1 MQANNRPAITQPL
14 MPIYVSYLAEGSD
27 EVSTGVRA
35 VVPVESSPQAQR
47 GAFFALVDLYGL
59 PDVELL
65 TERVLSAMQRTYYS
79 ERGTQSQVIT
89 ETARRAQAIIAAEV
103 ERLSTPW
110 RAGVVC
116 AGILADR
123 LALIGV
129 GSAFALLTNE
139 DGSVS
144 VFPPDRLAMHQRGEP
159 TALTLWPLHR
169 QKLSASTAMLAASGA
184 WLDLVPIRTLAGTV
198 AYVEAE
204 TCIDA
209 ADGLREQAGR
219 NDTPGLIMVIEPDPA
234 PGASSPASSSG
245 EATLPPPS
253 STDRSAGGLPTALNA
268 SPPLVR
274 APDVPPTGDVRPA
287 AFSTAEPLP
296 DVPER
301 ARFEAP
307 PNRLHPS
314 DIVSPRVKPAEQ
326 PAKRPLQPPWRG
338 GLAAA
343 FVSRL
348 ALLREFAA
356 SMLPE
361 RTQALATPLMAEAS
375 SSTAVPVSPS
385 SPPSK
390 VRPALEA
397 LVLPP
402 PATGG
407 RARLFITLAVILL
420 CLIPAVVGTLY
431 WRQAA
436 VGAAEA
442 EQLVKLAEARY
453 ATAVQALDQEDTTA
467 ARALLTEAAAFVRR
481 AEEISGRTER
491 SAELMQL
498 IERDRMAVE
507 RITFLY
513 GLTIPLIAFPP
524 ERAPQQLMV
533 IGPDIYILDSGRN
546 EILYYRLGPDGESLT
561 SPDAQIVLRMG
572 DTVGGVTVGMPI
584 DLAWQP
590 PIPGY
595 DDKSSLLV
603 LDDNNRIFRYNHQVD
618 GASFLRFGDG
628 SQWIKATQIETYLGR
643 LYVADEGAN
652 QIYRYEAGNYS
663 NPIAWFQAPT
673 LVNLSNLA
681 AMRIDGDIWLLYKD
695 GKVVRYRSGEQLPF
709 GLDNSIAPP
718 AEGTDLW
725 VGQDGDDAIYLV
737 DRLLERI
744 LVFDKESGAYLEQ
757 FQAAEGAPL
766 RNLRAIF
773 VDRAHN
779 VQYLL
784 AGNNLFQERLPR

>member
-1 MQANNRPAITQPL
+1 MQANNRPASTQPL

-27 EVSTGVRA
+27 KLSTGVRII
-35 VVPVESSPQAQR
+35 VPVASSPQAQR
-47 GAFFALVDLYGL
+47 GAFCALVDLHGL

-65 TERVLSAMQRTYYS
+65 TERILSAMQRAYYS

-89 ETARRAQAIIAAEV
+89 ETARRAQGIIAAEV

-116 AGILADR
+116 ASILADR
-123 LALIGV
+123 LALMGV
-129 GSAFALLTNE
+129 GSAFALVSNE

-144 VFPPDRLAMHQRGEP
+144 VFPPDRLAMHHRGEP

-169 QKLSASTAMLAASGA
+169 QKLSANTAMLAASGA

-209 ADGLREQAGR
+209 ADGLRKQAGR
-219 NDTPGLIMVIEPDPA
+219 NDTPGLIMVIEPNPA
-234 PGASSPASSSG
+234 PGASSSAPSVG
-245 EATLPPPS
+245 EATPPPS
-253 STDRSAGGLPTALNA
+253 PPTDRSAGGLPTALNA
-268 SPPLVR
+268 SPPVVR
-274 APDVPPTGDVRPA
+274 APDMPPTGGMRLASSV
-287 AFSTAEPLP
+287 SSQPLP
-296 DVPER
+296 GAFER
-301 ARFEAP
+301 AKSEAP
-307 PNRLHPS
+307 PDWLHPS
-314 DIVSPRVKPAEQ
+314 DAISPDIKPAAQ
-326 PAKRPLQPPWRG
+326 SAKRSKQPPWRG
-338 GLAAA
+338 GLAASFA
-343 FVSRL
+343 SRL
-348 ALLREFAA
+348 AGLREFAA

-361 RTQALATPLMAEAS
+361 RNQALATPLMAEAS
-375 SSTAVPVSPS
+375 STAVPTSPS
-385 SPPSK
+385 SPPPK
-390 VRPALEA
+390 VRPALEP

-407 RARLFITLAVILL
+407 RARLFITLAVVLL

-467 ARALLTEAAAFVRR
+467 ARTLLTEAAAFVRR

-491 SAELMQL
+491 SVGLMQL

-513 GLTIPLIAFPP
+513 GLTLPLIAFPP
-524 ERAPQQLMV
+524 ERSPQQLMV

-546 EILYYRLGPDGESLT
+546 EILYYRLGSDGESLT

-572 DTVGGVTVGMPI
+572 EVVGGVTVGAPI

-603 LDDNNRIFRYNHQVD
+603 LDDNNHVFRYNHQVD

-628 SQWIKATQIETYLGR
+628 VQWIKATQIETYLGR

-652 QIYRYEAGNYS
+652 QIYRYEAGSYS
-663 NPIAWFQAPT
+663 NPFAWFQAPT

-709 GLDNSIAPP
+709 GLDNSITPP
-718 AEGTDLW
+718 VEGTDLW

-744 LVFDKESGAYLEQ
+744 LVFDKETGAYLEQ

-766 RNLRAIF
+766 RNLKAIF
-773 VDRAHN
+773 ADRAHN
-779 VQYLL
+779 VQYIL

>member
-1 MQANNRPAITQPL
+1 

-27 EVSTGVRA
+27 EVSTGVRV
-35 VVPVESSPQAQR
+35 VVPVEGSPQAQR
-47 GAFFALVDLYGL
+47 GAFCALVDLHGV

-79 ERGTQSQVIT
+79 ERGTQSHVIT
-89 ETARRAQAIIAAEV
+89 ETARRAQALIAAEV
-103 ERLSTPW
+103 ERHSLRW

-116 AGILADR
+116 VGILADR

-129 GSAFALLTNE
+129 GSAFALVTNE
-139 DGSVS
+139 DGSVG
-144 VFPPDRLAMHQRGEP
+144 VFPPDRLAAHQRGEEA
-159 TALTLWPLHR
+159 TLALWPLHR
-169 QKLSASTAMLAASGA
+169 QKIGASTAMLAASGA
-184 WLDLVPIRTLAGTV
+184 WLDLVPVRTLAGTA

-204 TCIDA
+204 SCIDA
-209 ADGLREQAGR
+209 ADGLRKQAGR
-219 NDTPGLIMVIEPDPA
+219 GDVPGFVMVIEPNPTNAASPPA
-234 PGASSPASSSG
+234 LSG
-245 EATLPPPS
+245 DEHPTPPS
-253 STDRSAGGLPTALNA
+253 SSPDRSAGGLPTALNA
-268 SPPLVR
+268 SPPIIR
-274 APDVPPTGDVRPA
+274 AP
-287 AFSTAEPLP
+287 
-296 DVPER
+296 
-301 ARFEAP
+301 EAP
-307 PNRLHPS
+307 PTEDAPS
-314 DIVSPRVKPAEQ
+314 ASSTQPTLRFGAAERAQ
-326 PAKRPLQPPWRG
+326 PEAPFDRPLRFEDAEFDGKPTAKSAKHSAQRSP
-338 GLAAA
+338 AA
-343 FVSRL
+343 RL
-348 ALLREFAA
+348 ATKALDYLEDLRAFAA
-356 SMLPE
+356 GILPE
-361 RTQALATPLMAEAS
+361 RNPASATPLMAQATS
-375 SSTAVPVSPS
+375 AGAYTSPS
-385 SPPSK
+385 SPPPK
-390 VRPALEA
+390 VRPAPEP

-402 PATGG
+402 PTTGG
-407 RARLFITLAVILL
+407 RARLFVTLAVILL

-453 ATAVQALDQEDTTA
+453 ATAVQALDQEDATT

-481 AEEISGRTER
+481 AEEIGGRTER
-491 SAELMQL
+491 SVELMQL

-513 GLTIPLIAFPP
+513 GLTLPLISFPP

-533 IGPDIYILDSGRN
+533 IGPDIYVLDGGRN

-561 SPDAQIVLRMG
+561 SSDAQIVLRMG
-572 DTVGGVTVGMPI
+572 ESVGSVTVGAPI

-603 LDDNNRIFRYNHQVD
+603 LDDNNQIFRYNHQVD
-618 GASFLRFGDG
+618 GASLVRFGDG
-628 SQWIKATQIETYLGR
+628 PQWIKATQIETYLGR
-643 LYVADEGAN
+643 LYVADEGTN
-652 QIYRYEAGNYS
+652 QIYRYEAGAYN
-663 NPIAWFQAPT
+663 NPISWFQVPT

-709 GLDNSIAPP
+709 GLDNSITPP

-725 VGQDGDDAIYLV
+725 VGQDGDDAVYLV

-779 VQYLL
+779 VQYIL
-784 AGNNLFQERLPR
+784 AGNNLFQESLPR

>member
-1 MQANNRPAITQPL
+1 MTQSL

-27 EVSTGVRA
+27 EASTGVR
-35 VVPVESSPQAQR
+35 VIVPAEGSPQAQR
-47 GAFFALVDLYGL
+47 GAFCALVDLHGL
-59 PDVELL
+59 PDVELVV
-65 TERVLSAMQRTYYS
+65 ERALSAMQRTYYS

-103 ERLSTPW
+103 ERLATSW

-123 LALIGV
+123 LALIGI

-144 VFPPDRLAMHQRGEP
+144 VFPPERLAMHQRGESA
-159 TALTLWPLHR
+159 ALTIWPLHR
-169 QKLSASTAMLAASGA
+169 QKISANTAMLAASGA

-219 NDTPGLIMVIEPDPA
+219 NDTPGLILVIEPNPG
-234 PGASSPASSSG
+234 PGASSAEETASPA
-245 EATLPPPS
+245 PS
-253 STDRSAGGLPTALNA
+253 ADRSAGGLPTALNA
-268 SPPLVR
+268 SPPVVR
-274 APDVPPTGDVRPA
+274 APEALPTSGVGLASSAP
-287 AFSTAEPLP
+287 SEPHPGASERTNP
-296 DVPER
+296 D
-301 ARFEAP
+301 AP
-307 PNRLHPS
+307 PGRRHPS
-314 DIVSPRVKPAEQ
+314 DTIFPDFKSAAQSAKRSGQ
-326 PAKRPLQPPWRG
+326 PASMQPSSGQTPWRADLRTS
-338 GLAAA
+338 LAG
-343 FVSRL
+343 RL
-348 ALLREFAA
+348 AGLREFAA

-361 RTQALATPLMAEAS
+361 RNQTLATPLMAEAS
-375 SSTAVPVSPS
+375 SAARPVSPS
-385 SPPSK
+385 SPPPK
-390 VRPALEA
+390 ARPALEPLA
-397 LVLPP
+397 WPP

-420 CLIPAVVGTLY
+420 CLVPAVVGTLY

-467 ARALLTEAAAFVRR
+467 ARALLTEAAAFLRR

-491 SAELMQL
+491 SAELAQL

-513 GLTIPLIAFPP
+513 GLTVPLISFPP
-524 ERAPQQLMV
+524 ERTPQQFMV
-533 IGPDIYILDSGRN
+533 IGPDLYILDAGRN

-561 SPDAQIVLRMG
+561 SPEVQVVLRMG
-572 DTVGGVTVGMPI
+572 ETVGGVAVGKPI

-603 LDDNNRIFRYNHQVD
+603 LDDNNHIFRYNHQVD
-618 GASFLRFGDG
+618 GASLLRFGDAP
-628 SQWIKATQIETYLGR
+628 QWIKATQIETYLGR
-643 LYVADEGAN
+643 LYVLDEGAN
-652 QIYRYEAGNYS
+652 QIYRYDVGSYS

-681 AMRIDGDIWLLYKD
+681 AMRIDGDIWLLYRD

-709 GLDNSIAPP
+709 SLDNRITPP

-744 LVFDKESGAYLEQ
+744 LVFNKENGAYLEQ

-773 VDRAHN
+773 VDRAHS
-779 VQYLL
+779 VQYIL

>member
-1 MQANNRPAITQPL
+1 MQVNNRPAITQPL

-27 EVSTGVRA
+27 EVSTGVR
-35 VVPVESSPQAQR
+35 VIVPVEGSPQAQR
-47 GAFFALVDLYGL
+47 GAFCALVDLHGL
-59 PDVELL
+59 PNVELL

-79 ERGTQSQVIT
+79 ERGTQSHVIS
-89 ETARRAQAIIAAEV
+89 ETARRAQAILAAEV

-116 AGILADR
+116 VGILADR
-123 LALIGV
+123 LALMGV
-129 GSAFALLTNE
+129 GSAFALVTNE

-144 VFPPDRLAMHQRGEP
+144 VFPPDRLAAHQKGEEA
-159 TALTLWPLHR
+159 TLTLWPLHR
-169 QKLSASTAMLAASGA
+169 QKIGAGAAMLAASGV
-184 WLDLVPIRTLAGTV
+184 WLDLVPVRMLAGTA

-204 TCIDA
+204 SCIDA
-209 ADGLREQAGR
+209 AEGLRNQAGR
-219 NDTPGLIMVIEPDPA
+219 SDAPGFIMVIEPGSPSA
-234 PGASSPASSSG
+234 PLS
-245 EATLPPPS
+245 PPPAHS
-253 STDRSAGGLPTALNA
+253 GSEGAAPPTDRSAGGLPTALNA
-268 SPPLVR
+268 SPPVIR
-274 APDVPPTGDVRPA
+274 APDAPPTEDAHAASFRQPTPHPGAPESTQTEAIFDRTLSSDESSVGVEAAASDPRAAQQRPRASLA
-287 AFSTAEPLP
+287 AE
-296 DVPER
+296 VV
-301 ARFEAP
+301 
-307 PNRLHPS
+307 NRL
-314 DIVSPRVKPAEQ
+314 E
-326 PAKRPLQPPWRG
+326 
-338 GLAAA
+338 GLRA
-343 FVSRL
+343 FV
-348 ALLREFAA
+348 A

-361 RTQALATPLMAEAS
+361 RNPTLTTPLMAEATS
-375 SSTAVPVSPS
+375 AGAYASPS
-385 SPPSK
+385 SPPPK
-390 VRPALEA
+390 VRPAPEPF
-397 LVLPP
+397 VLPP

-453 ATAVQALDQEDTTA
+453 ATAVQALDQEDATA
-467 ARALLTEAAAFVRR
+467 ARTLLTEAAAFVRR
-481 AEEISGRTER
+481 AEEIRGRTER

-513 GLTIPLIAFPP
+513 GLTLPLISFPP

-533 IGPDIYILDSGRN
+533 IGPDIYVLDAGRN

-561 SPDAQIVLRMG
+561 TSEAQVVLRMG
-572 DTVGGVTVGMPI
+572 ESVGGVAVGAPI

-603 LDDNNRIFRYNHQVD
+603 LDDNNHIFRYNHQVD
-618 GASFLRFGDG
+618 GASLVRFGDG
-628 SQWIKATQIETYLGR
+628 PQWIKATQIETYLGR

-652 QIYRYEAGNYS
+652 QIYRYEAGSYS
-663 NPIAWFQAPT
+663 NPIAWFQAPA

-709 GLDNSIAPP
+709 GLDNSIPSP
-718 AEGTDLW
+718 SEGTDLW

>member
-1 MQANNRPAITQPL
+1 MS
-14 MPIYVSYLAEGSD
+14 IYVSYLAEGND
-27 EVSTGVRA
+27 EVSTGVRII
-35 VVPVESSPQAQR
+35 VPVASSPQAQR
-47 GAFFALVDLYGL
+47 GAFCALVDLHGL

-65 TERVLSAMQRTYYS
+65 TERILSAMQRTYYS
-79 ERGTQSQVIT
+79 ERGTQSQVII

-129 GSAFALLTNE
+129 GSAFAFVSNE

-159 TALTLWPLHR
+159 AALTLWPLHR

-287 AFSTAEPLP
+287 AFSAAEPLP
-296 DVPER
+296 DTPER
-301 ARFEAP
+301 VKFEAP

-314 DIVSPRVKPAEQ
+314 DIVSPRIKPAEQ

-375 SSTAVPVSPS
+375 STAVPVSPS

-390 VRPALEA
+390 VRPALEP

-652 QIYRYEAGNYS
+652 QIYRYEAGSYS

-709 GLDNSIAPP
+709 GLDNSITPP

-744 LVFDKESGAYLEQ
+744 LVFDKETGAYLEQ

-766 RNLRAIF
+766 RNLKALF

-779 VQYLL
+779 VQYIL

>member
-1 MQANNRPAITQPL
+1 MQVNNRPAIIQPL

-27 EVSTGVRA
+27 EVSTGVR
-35 VVPVESSPQAQR
+35 VIVPVEGSPQAQR
-47 GAFFALVDLYGL
+47 GAFCALVDLHGL
-59 PDVELL
+59 PNVELL

-89 ETARRAQAIIAAEV
+89 ETARRAQAILAAEV
-103 ERLSTPW
+103 ERLFTPW

-116 AGILADR
+116 VGILADR
-123 LALIGV
+123 LALMGV
-129 GSAFALLTNE
+129 GSAFALVTNE

-144 VFPPDRLAMHQRGEP
+144 VFPPDRLAAHQRGEEA
-159 TALTLWPLHR
+159 TLALWPLHR
-169 QKLSASTAMLAASGA
+169 QKIGAGAAMLAASGV
-184 WLDLVPIRTLAGTV
+184 WLDLVPVRMLAGTA

-204 TCIDA
+204 SCIDA
-209 ADGLREQAGR
+209 AEGLRNQAGR
-219 NDTPGLIMVIEPDPA
+219 SDAPGFIMVIEPN
-234 PGASSPASSSG
+234 
-245 EATLPPPS
+245 PPS
-253 STDRSAGGLPTALNA
+253 APLSPPARSGSEGAAPPADRAAGGLPTALNA
-268 SPPLVR
+268 SPPVIR
-274 APDVPPTGDVRPA
+274 APDVPPTKDAHAASFRQPTSHPDAPESTQTEAVFDRTLPSDEPSAGVKAAASASRTTQQRPNA
-287 AFSTAEPLP
+287 GLGTEVA
-296 DVPER
+296 
-301 ARFEAP
+301 
-307 PNRLHPS
+307 NRL
-314 DIVSPRVKPAEQ
+314 E
-326 PAKRPLQPPWRG
+326 
-338 GLAAA
+338 GLRA
-343 FVSRL
+343 FV
-348 ALLREFAA
+348 A

-361 RTQALATPLMAEAS
+361 RNPTLTTPLMAEATS
-375 SSTAVPVSPS
+375 AGPYTSPS
-385 SPPSK
+385 SPPPK
-390 VRPALEA
+390 VRPAPQP

-453 ATAVQALDQEDTTA
+453 ATAVQALDQEDATA

-513 GLTIPLIAFPP
+513 GLTLPLISFPP
-524 ERAPQQLMV
+524 GRTPQQLMV
-533 IGPDIYILDSGRN
+533 IGPDIYVLDAERN

-561 SPDAQIVLRMG
+561 SSEAQVVLRMG
-572 DTVGGVTVGMPI
+572 ESVGGVAVGAPI

-603 LDDNNRIFRYNHQVD
+603 LDDNNHIFRYNHQVD
-618 GASFLRFGDG
+618 GASLVRFGDG

-652 QIYRYEAGNYS
+652 QIYRYEAGVYS

-709 GLDNSIAPP
+709 GLDNSVSPP
-718 AEGTDLW
+718 SEGTDLW